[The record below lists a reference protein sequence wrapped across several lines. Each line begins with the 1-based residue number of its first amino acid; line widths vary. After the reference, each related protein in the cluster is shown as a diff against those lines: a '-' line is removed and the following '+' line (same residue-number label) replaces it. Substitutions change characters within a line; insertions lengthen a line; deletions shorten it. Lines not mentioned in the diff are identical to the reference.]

1 MQATPDNLNS
11 LVEFD
16 SAFIVTS
23 EGIKSAREVYAP
35 TTYFESALTSGVEI
49 ESDKWEALT
58 GYTGQHGYNGAVLHA
73 SETLSG
79 GLARDILADVG
90 GIYAVT
96 VVEDMDDPEYP
107 AGWCVLKY
115 IG

>member
-16 SAFIVTS
+16 CAFIVTS
-23 EGIKSAREVYAP
+23 EGIEDTHEVYVP
-35 TTYFESALTSGVEI
+35 TVYNDDETDIYI
-49 ESDKWEALT
+49 ESSEWEALT
-58 GYTGQHGYNGAVLHA
+58 GYTGQYSYNGAVLHS
-73 SETLSG
+73 SEYLG
-79 GLARDILADVG
+79 GDLARDILEDIG

-96 VVEDMDDPEYP
+96 VVEDMEDQDNP

-115 IG
+115 VG

>member
-1 MQATPDNLNS
+1 MQVTPDNLNS
-11 LVEFD
+11 LVKFD

-23 EGIKSAREVYAP
+23 EGIEDAHEVYVPAVQNADVRDI
-35 TTYFESALTSGVEI
+35 YI
-49 ESDKWEALT
+49 ESTNWEALT
-58 GYTGQHGYNGAVLHA
+58 GYTGQYGYNGAVLHA

-79 GLARDILADVG
+79 GLARDILEDVG

-96 VVEDMDDPEYP
+96 VVEDMDDPENP

-115 IG
+115 VG

>member
-1 MQATPDNLNS
+1 MHATPDNLNS

-16 SAFIVTS
+16 SAFIVTP
-23 EGIKSAREVYAP
+23 EGVETAHEVYVP
-35 TTYFESALTSGVEI
+35 NVYNDDVSDIYI
-49 ESDKWEALT
+49 ESSLWETLS

-79 GLARDILADVG
+79 GLARDILEDVG

-96 VVEDMDDPEYP
+96 VVEDLDDPEYP

>member
-16 SAFIVTS
+16 SAFIVTP
-23 EGIKSAREVYAP
+23 EGI
-35 TTYFESALTSGVEI
+35 ESAHGTYVPTVYNDDETDIYI

-58 GYTGQHGYNGAVLHA
+58 GYTGQHGYNGAVLHS
-73 SETLSG
+73 SEYLGG
-79 GLARDILADVG
+79 GLARDILEDVG

-96 VVEDMDDPEYP
+96 VVEDMDDPENP

-115 IG
+115 VG

>member
-1 MQATPDNLNS
+1 MQATPDTLNS

-23 EGIKSAREVYAP
+23 EGIDSTHGVYVP
-35 TTYFESALTSGVEI
+35 TVYNDDATDIYI
-49 ESDKWEALT
+49 ESNKWEALT
-58 GYTGQHGYNGAVLHA
+58 GYTGQYSYNGAVLHS
-73 SETLSG
+73 SEYLGG

-90 GIYAVT
+90 GVYAVS
-96 VVEDMDDPEYP
+96 VVEDMDDPENP

-115 IG
+115 VG

>member
-16 SAFIVTS
+16 TAFIVTP
-23 EGIKSAREVYAP
+23 EGIEGAHEVYVP
-35 TTYFESALTSGVEI
+35 NVYNDDVSDIYI
-49 ESDKWEALT
+49 ESSLWETLT
-58 GYTGQHGYNGAVLHA
+58 GYTGQYSYNGAVLHS
-73 SETLSG
+73 SEYLGG
-79 GLARDILADVG
+79 GLARDILEDVG

-96 VVEDMDDPEYP
+96 VVEDMDDPDNP

-115 IG
+115 VG

>member
-1 MQATPDNLNS
+1 MKATPDTLNS

-23 EGIKSAREVYAP
+23 EGIESAHEVYVPPVQNADVGDI
-35 TTYFESALTSGVEI
+35 YI
-49 ESDKWEALT
+49 ESNKWEALT

-73 SETLSG
+73 SETLSA
-79 GLARDILADVG
+79 GLAEDVLADVG

-115 IG
+115 VG